1 MKENK
6 KKKRKQRNKQKRKKM
21 MMILNGKQIKK
32 TILGYAWLNTFV
44 AYLSVRICVGIVPDL
59 DSGAVSQGFVD

>member
-21 MMILNGKQIKK
+21 MMILNWKEINKS
-32 TILGYAWLNTFV
+32 ILGYACLNTFV